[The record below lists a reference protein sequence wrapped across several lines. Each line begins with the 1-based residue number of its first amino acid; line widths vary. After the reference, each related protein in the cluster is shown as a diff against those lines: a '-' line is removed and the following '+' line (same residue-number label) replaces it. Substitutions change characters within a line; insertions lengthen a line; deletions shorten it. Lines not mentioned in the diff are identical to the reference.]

1 VQAPAPR
8 VFHFNRDDPAPM
20 VIHLDGC
27 ALEQAL
33 APGVFHLNYHAFE
46 HALATR
52 IFRLNGRDSA
62 TRIFHLN
69 HPIIKQVLAPD
80 RFANGLESGWHDLRY
95 ADCPILTDQTNSARR

>member
-1 VQAPAPR
+1 
-8 VFHFNRDDPAPM
+8 M